1 VIAADPEGHG
11 RRRIVEANVG
21 FLDVQIDRKAKTR
34 RELHYTISA
43 IKCFVRWR
51 SFAEVVIPYGVS
63 MLLQIGWGTRC
74 QPLNGYRR
82 VVYISLAVASY
93 LESIPE
99 SLIRQGARKELA

>member
-1 VIAADPEGHG
+1 MLVSLTCRSTGKQKPDD
-11 RRRIVEANVG
+11 NY
-21 FLDVQIDRKAKTR
+21 
-34 RELHYTISA
+34 HYTISA
-43 IKCFVRWR
+43 IKCFMRRR
-51 SFAEVVIPYGVS
+51 SFAEVVIRYGVS
-63 MLLQIGWGTRC
+63 MLLQIAWGTRC